1 MDNFVKKLKQPM
13 SKILFL
19 LLSGPIYLLSLLPLG
34 VHYFFSDILTFFIG
48 RVLGYRRS
56 VVTINISRSF
66 PEFRYDKI
74 DDTVKKFYNH
84 FAEVIAESIWMISAS
99 PRQIA
104 KIVKIENPELIRNFY
119 ENGQSVLLCGG
130 HIGNWE
136 FYSRLNSFKG
146 AGDLGF
152 RRGKNKIAYKKQ
164 HSELSDRFAKW
175 SRGNGKDIV
184 LIESNSMARAIL
196 KNRDDKSCYYLLADQ
211 SPMPGSKFAAT
222 FLNQYTFMIN
232 GPEVI
237 SRSAALPVV
246 YFEMERI
253 KRGSYNVKFTT
264 ITQNAGDTPVGFITE
279 KFASLMEQSIGSD
292 PSNWLW
298 THKRWKR
305 GVEENNLKLT
315 EQEIKR

>member
-1 MDNFVKKLKQPM
+1 M

-19 LLSGPIYLLSLLPLG
+19 LLSGPIYLVSLLPLG
-34 VHYFFSDILTFFIG
+34 VHYFFSDIFTFFTG

-66 PEFRYDKI
+66 PQFPYDKV
-74 DDTVKKFYNH
+74 DETVKLFYKH

-99 PRQIA
+99 RRQIA
-104 KIVKIENPELIRNFY
+104 KIVKIENPELIRNFF
-119 ENGQSVLLCGG
+119 EKGQSVLLCGG

-136 FYSRLNSFKG
+136 LYSRLSSFEG
-146 AGDLGF
+146 AEELGF
-152 RRGKNKIAYKKQ
+152 GRGKHKIAYKKQ
-164 HSELSDRFAKW
+164 HSALSDRFAKW
-175 SRGNGKDIV
+175 SRGNGKDII

-196 KNRDDKSCYYLLADQ
+196 KNREDRSCFYLLADQ

-253 KRGSYNVKFTT
+253 RRGRYNMKFTT
-264 ITQNAGDTPVGFITE
+264 ITENAQETAVGYITE
-279 KFASLMEQSIGSD
+279 KFASLMEDSIRSN

-305 GVEENNLKLT
+305 GVAENNLKN
-315 EQEIKR
+315 